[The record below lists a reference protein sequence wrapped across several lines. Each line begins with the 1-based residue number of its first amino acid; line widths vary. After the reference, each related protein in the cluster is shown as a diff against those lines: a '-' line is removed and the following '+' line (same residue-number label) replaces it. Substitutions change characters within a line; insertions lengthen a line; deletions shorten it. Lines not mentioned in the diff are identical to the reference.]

1 MPDEQK
7 EPLVAEGLVYKPSVL
22 SKINWI
28 GVLTIIL
35 SNAALLLEN
44 NQGVIP
50 AEYVAI
56 IGSIIGTLTVVLRTF
71 TVNQPL
77 TIRGKPMSD

>member
-1 MPDEQK
+1 MADEQV
-7 EPLVAEGLVYKPSVL
+7 EPLVAEGLEYKPSAL
-22 SKINWI
+22 SKINWVGI
-28 GVLTIIL
+28 LTILL
-35 SNAALLLEN
+35 SNATLLLEN
-44 NQGVIP
+44 NQGAIP

-56 IGSIIGTLTVVLRTF
+56 AGSIIGTLTVILRTF